1 MVGRKTNPENQE
13 SIVNTEEN
21 AVRLMSYEEVK
32 QENEALTKS
41 LNNRIQSE
49 NYQLNLPQIS
59 IYDVF
64 LRS

>member
-1 MVGRKTNPENQE
+1 MVEEKQTPENQE

-41 LNNRIQSE
+41 LNNRIQSGE
-49 NYQLNLPQIS
+49 LS
-59 IYDVF
+59 IEFAPRF
-64 LRS
+64 LSI